1 MKLKSILCVVFAATL
16 LGSCSY
22 DDGDLWDA
30 VNGQEERI
38 SALEKWQKTVVEQLN
53 SLQGILTAT
62 DYITD
67 VEKVTKED
75 GTEGYKISFL
85 HASPITL
92 FYNKDGEV
100 SGTNEESIG
109 VDKGDDSKWY
119 WTLGGEP
126 LQVDG
131 KTIYVNSGDVIKME
145 TNQDGS
151 TKLTIGD
158 NSVTIPSYPVAHP
171 VTGVT
176 QSGNI
181 VTITL
186 NGGATVELPKYINW
200 NGYLAA
206 EYSKE
211 TAGEEIYPIVLPE
224 GCIMRMLD
232 TNPSNWTIQVTG
244 SGNNTKLKVVYPA
257 TGEATVA
264 FLLSDGETQTVIKTV
279 TFKAA
284 TDPGIQ
290 WTTIEYTGA
299 IITIPEGVSSI
310 KVTGTCSGGAPSF
323 RDHIATPLKTASG
336 VVNIDLSELV
346 YSAAIPANAFYINLP
361 ALPEKDKNTS
371 IETIILPKGTI
382 NIFNLAFK
390 NCVALK
396 SLTILSATTLGYNA
410 TAFEGCDAL
419 ESIFVA
425 TDKVEAYK
433 AGWSALADKIKPL
446 PEAGE

>member
-1 MKLKSILCVVFAATL
+1 M
-16 LGSCSY
+16 
-22 DDGDLWDA
+22 
-30 VNGQEERI
+30 
-38 SALEKWQKTVVEQLN
+38 N
-53 SLQGILTAT
+53 SLQGIITST

-67 VEKVTKED
+67 VEKITKED

-109 VDKGDDSKWY
+109 VDKGEGGKWY

-126 LQVDG
+126 LQIDG
-131 KTIYVNSGDVIKME
+131 KTVYVNSGDDIKLE

-158 NSVTIPSYPVAHP
+158 NTVTIPAYPIAHP

-176 QSGNI
+176 QSGNV

-186 NGGATVELPKYINW
+186 NGGATIELPKYINW
-200 NGYLAA
+200 SGYLSA

-211 TAGEEIYPIVLPE
+211 TAGEEVYSIVLPE

-232 TNPSNWTIQVTG
+232 ANPSNWTIGVTG
-244 SGNNTKLKVVYPA
+244 SGNNTKLRVLYPA

-264 FLLSDGETQTVIKTV
+264 FLLSDGETQSVIKTV

-299 IITIPEGVSSI
+299 AIVIPEGVSSI
-310 KVTGTCSGGAPSF
+310 KVTGICSGGAPSF
-323 RDHIATPLKTASG
+323 REHLATPLKTASG
-336 VVNIDLSELV
+336 VVNIDFSELV

-361 ALPEKDKNTS
+361 AIPESDKNVS

-382 NIFNLAFK
+382 NIFDRAFK

-396 SLTILSATTLGYNA
+396 SVTILSAATLGYNA
-410 TAFEGCDAL
+410 TAFDGCDNL
-419 ESIFVA
+419 EAIFVS

-433 AGWSALADKIKPL
+433 TGWSVLTDKIKPI
-446 PEAGE
+446 PESGE

>member
-1 MKLKSILCVVFAATL
+1 M
-16 LGSCSY
+16 
-22 DDGDLWDA
+22 
-30 VNGQEERI
+30 
-38 SALEKWQKTVVEQLN
+38 
-53 SLQGILTAT
+53 
-62 DYITD
+62 
-67 VEKVTKED
+67 
-75 GTEGYKISFL
+75 
-85 HASPITL
+85 
-92 FYNKDGEV
+92 

-109 VDKGDDSKWY
+109 VDKGEDGKWY

-126 LQVDG
+126 LQIDG
-131 KTIYVNSGDVIKME
+131 KTVYVNSGDDIKLE

-158 NSVTIPSYPVAHP
+158 NTVTIPAYPIAHP

-176 QSGNI
+176 QSGNV

-186 NGGATVELPKYINW
+186 NGGATIELPKYINW
-200 NGYLAA
+200 SGYLSA

-211 TAGEEIYPIVLPE
+211 TAGEEVYSIVLPE
-224 GCIMRMLD
+224 GCIMRMLEA
-232 TNPSNWTIQVTG
+232 NPSNWTIGVTG
-244 SGNNTKLKVVYPA
+244 SGNNTKLRVVYPA

-264 FLLSDGETQTVIKTV
+264 FLLSDGETQSVIKTV

-299 IITIPEGVSSI
+299 AIVIPEGVSSI
-310 KVTGTCSGGAPSF
+310 KVTGICSGGAPSF
-323 RDHIATPLKTASG
+323 RDHLATPLKTASG
-336 VVNIDLSELV
+336 VVNIDFSELV

-361 ALPEKDKNTS
+361 AIPESDKNVS

-382 NIFNLAFK
+382 NIFDRAFK

-396 SLTILSATTLGYNA
+396 SVTILSAATLGYNA
-410 TAFEGCDAL
+410 TAFDGCDNL
-419 ESIFVA
+419 EAIFVS

-433 AGWSALADKIKPL
+433 TGWSVLADKIKPI
-446 PEAGE
+446 PESGE